1 MSGIGN
7 LGSLGNELGDEGNI
21 LFRLQDL
28 FVTHDDNT
36 DDVVDLSANDTSQ
49 KDDPAEQYWNH

>member
-1 MSGIGN
+1 MSGIGS

-28 FVTHDDNT
+28 LITHDDNT

-49 KDDPAEQYWNH
+49 KDDPSERY

>member
-1 MSGIGN
+1 MSGIGS

-28 FVTHDDNT
+28 LITHDDNT

-49 KDDPAEQYWNH
+49 KDDPSERH

>member
-1 MSGIGN
+1 MSGIGS
-7 LGSLGNELGDEGNI
+7 LGSLGNELGDDSNI
-21 LFRLQDL
+21 LFRLQNL

-49 KDDPAEQYWNH
+49 KDDPSEQY